1 MTKEKLI
8 EYCELKKEIK
18 DLEERIDKI
27 HRTTEMVSDT
37 VQNGY
42 KRRAVIFGV
51 DLTRKRKLHTYE
63 NKLQNFYDKL
73 FEEQNKIED
82 YIETI
87 PKSDIRQIFRYK
99 YIDNFNWLQIM
110 HLMKYNEESTA
121 RKKHD
126 RFLEK
131 NL

>member
-1 MTKEKLI
+1 MTKEELI
-8 EYCELKKEIK
+8 EYCDLKKEIE
-18 DLEERIDKI
+18 DLEKRIDKI
-27 HRTTEMVSDT
+27 HKTTEMVSDT

-42 KRRAVIFGV
+42 KHRAVISGI

-63 NKLQNFYDKL
+63 DKLQCFYDKL
-73 FEEQNKIED
+73 FEQQNKIED
-82 YIETI
+82 YIESI

-126 RFLEK
+126 RFLDK
-131 NL
+131 I

>member
-1 MTKEKLI
+1 MTKEELI
-8 EYCELKKEIK
+8 EYSNLKKEIE
-18 DLEERIDKI
+18 DLEKRINKI
-27 HRTTEMVSDT
+27 HKITETVSDT

-42 KRRAVIFGV
+42 KHRAVIFGI
-51 DLTRKRKLHTYE
+51 DLSRKRKLHTYE
-63 NKLQNFYDKL
+63 YKLQNFYNKL

-99 YIDNFNWLQIM
+99 YIDDFSWLQIM

-131 NL
+131 I